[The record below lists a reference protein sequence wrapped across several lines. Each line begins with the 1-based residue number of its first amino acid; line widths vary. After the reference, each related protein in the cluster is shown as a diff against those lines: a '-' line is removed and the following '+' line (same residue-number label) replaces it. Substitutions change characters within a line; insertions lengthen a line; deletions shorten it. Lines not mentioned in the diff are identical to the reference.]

1 MATKTVLDVT
11 QVYGYDSSDTE
22 SSSTAEEF
30 NASSDISDNLG
41 DGDLLLSEDDL
52 VAGSKDTTRTVQN
65 STPTSGNVSNSVSR
79 RLLPSRSNTENET
92 SILPMNDLTNSV
104 PNRSGSFSAA
114 KDRDTQELILQEI
127 RKANSRLDEF
137 AANIKAIET
146 CLDSV
151 ENHSINVTPVSTST
165 SSCAEESGGKIRR
178 KVPKRVSVCLNFTVV
193 DMFM

>member
-1 MATKTVLDVT
+1 
-11 QVYGYDSSDTE
+11 
-22 SSSTAEEF
+22 
-30 NASSDISDNLG
+30 
-41 DGDLLLSEDDL
+41 
-52 VAGSKDTTRTVQN
+52 
-65 STPTSGNVSNSVSR
+65 
-79 RLLPSRSNTENET
+79 
-92 SILPMNDLTNSV
+92 MNDLTNSV

-146 CLDSV
+146 RLDSV
-151 ENHSINVTPVSTST
+151 ENHYINVTPVSTST